1 MSRRRGKPCTIA
13 RLMRAVVPSRGLGR
27 RNAIVLLTLAVTSGQ
42 RLRAEEPN
50 AQLLDRVVISATRN
64 ERSQLDVPASIDVLT
79 RDEVRDTELRVNLS
93 ESLWRIPGVIAAN
106 RQNYAQDLQISVRGF
121 GARSTFGV
129 RGVRLYLDGIPAT
142 QPDGQGQVS
151 NFPLNAVE
159 RIEVLRG
166 PFSAL
171 YGNSSGGVIAMS
183 TRLAPQP
190 TEIEAGLAFGS
201 FGTWRAALSAF
212 GGDYPFAYG
221 LDASAFSTDGY
232 REHSAATRNVV
243 NLRAAA
249 LDTPLGRV
257 RVTFN
262 AVDIPDAQDPLGL
275 TRAQWQADPQQASPV
290 ALAFNTRKSTS
301 QEQLGIELSG
311 ELGSNFNYQGVA
323 WYGQR
328 SVEQFQAIPVAVQA
342 SPAHPGGI
350 IDFDRNYGGVDARLQ
365 ARFGVMVATL
375 GVDFERLD
383 ESRQGYENFV
393 NVPPPLLG
401 VRGRLRRDEGNIV
414 ESTDAYAQLEA
425 ELGADW
431 RMLAGFRIS
440 RVRFE
445 GTDKFL
451 SNGND
456 SGSANFSS
464 HNPTL
469 GLTWRPSATTSVYA
483 AYGRG
488 FETPTL
494 NELAYRPNGSAGY
507 NTALSPAESS
517 SYEIGAKVATTTLRA
532 AAALFQT
539 DTTDDLV
546 VLTNAGGRSSFGNAA
561 STRRRGAE
569 LGLGWQPVSALSIDA
584 AFTAIQATF
593 ERPFLTCAVSPCT
606 TPSVRVDAGNRL
618 PAIPAYYGALAATYR
633 SPWVDLTAEW
643 RAQSSMFVDDRNT
656 DSAPGYG
663 VVNLALA
670 RSFDQ
675 GALRIRAFFR
685 VENLLDAR
693 YIGSVIVNEA
703 NGRYFEPAP
712 GRNWLIGIDVGYR

>member
-1 MSRRRGKPCTIA
+1 MGA
-13 RLMRAVVPSRGLGR
+13 RSAF
-27 RNAIVLLTLAVTSGQ
+27 VLLALSALNAGRVH
-42 RLRAEEPN
+42 AEEPS

-79 RDEVRDTELRVNLS
+79 RGEVRDTELRVNLS
-93 ESLWRIPGVIAAN
+93 ESLWRVPGVIAAN

-190 TEIEAGLAFGS
+190 TEIEAGLALGS
-201 FGTWRAALSAF
+201 FDTWRAAVALN
-212 GGDYPFAYG
+212 GGEYPYAYS

-257 RVTFN
+257 RLTFN

-290 ALAFNTRKSTS
+290 ALAFDTRKSTS
-301 QEQLGIELSG
+301 QQQLGLELSG
-311 ELGSNFNYQGVA
+311 DLGSNLSYQGIA

-342 SPAHPGGI
+342 SPAHPGGV

-365 ARFGVMVATL
+365 ARFGTMLATL
-375 GVDFERLD
+375 GIDFERLD

-393 NVPPPLLG
+393 NVPPPQLG
-401 VRGRLRRDEGNIV
+401 VRGRLRRDESNVVQSI
-414 ESTDAYAQLEA
+414 DAYAQLEA
-425 ELGADW
+425 ELSADW
-431 RMLAGFRIS
+431 RVLAGFRSS
-440 RVRFE
+440 RVTFD
-445 GTDKFL
+445 GTDQFL
-451 SNGND
+451 SNGDD
-456 SGSANFSS
+456 SGNANFSS

-469 GLTWRPSATTSVYA
+469 GLTWRPSASTSVYA

-494 NELAYRPNGSAGY
+494 NELAYRPDGSAGF
-507 NTALSPAESS
+507 NTALSPAESA
-517 SYEIGAKVATTTLRA
+517 SYEFGAKVATPTLRA
-532 AAALFQT
+532 AFALFQT

-569 LGLGWQPVSALSIDA
+569 LGLGWQPVPALTIDA
-584 AFTAIQATF
+584 ALTAIQATF
-593 ERPFLTCAVSPCT
+593 ERPYLTCAASPCT
-606 TPSVRVDAGNRL
+606 TPSVTVNAGNRL
-618 PAIPAYYGALAATYR
+618 PAIPSYYGALAVSYR
-633 SPWVDLTAEW
+633 SLWADLSAEW

-656 DSAPGYG
+656 DSAPGNG
-663 VVNLALA
+663 VVNVAVA

-675 GALRIRAFFR
+675 GAVRIRAFLR
-685 VENLLDAR
+685 VENLLNAR

-712 GRNWLIGIDVGYR
+712 GRNWLVGIDVGYR